1 MRENLA
7 LRETLIELQRAQEAE
22 RESLETWKV
31 RLELELGLGLGLQRE
46 SLETRKVLEFGLIN
60 WGFETG
66 T

>member
-31 RLELELGLGLGLQRE
+31 RLELGLGLGLQRE